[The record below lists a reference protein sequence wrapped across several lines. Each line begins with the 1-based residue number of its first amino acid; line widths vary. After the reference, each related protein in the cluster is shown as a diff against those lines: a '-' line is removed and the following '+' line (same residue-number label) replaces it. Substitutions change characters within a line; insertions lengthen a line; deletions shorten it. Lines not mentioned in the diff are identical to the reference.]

1 MGVMVDHPATYFS
14 QWVSHRSRRL
24 QKLEAEAA
32 EKDVPIVGP
41 VVGRLLYLMARL
53 SKARQILELG
63 TATGYSAICMGEAC
77 RENRGQVITFE
88 IDPEMARRARDNIA
102 QAGLDDVIEVR
113 CQDALDALAAFE
125 HPVDMLFM
133 DIEKQDYARLL
144 PGIEKIVRPDGLLIA
159 DNTGFKD
166 AHRFN
171 KAIHESPAWAS
182 VNLWAFLP
190 GHSPEHDG
198 ICIAVKERSAD

>member
-1 MGVMVDHPATYFS
+1 MVDRPTTYFGQWISDRS
-14 QWVSHRSRRL
+14 QLL
-24 QKLEAEAA
+24 QKLEAQAA

-41 VVGRLLYLMARL
+41 VVGRLLYILARL

-77 RENRGQVITFE
+77 RENQGRVITFE
-88 IDPEMARRARDNIA
+88 IDPEMARQARDNIA
-102 QAGLDDVIEVR
+102 QAGLHNVIEVR
-113 CQDALDALAAFE
+113 CQDALHAMDTFE

-133 DIEKQDYARLL
+133 DIEKQDYVGLL
-144 PGIEKIVRPDGLLIA
+144 PKFGKIIRSNGLLMA

-171 KAIHESPAWAS
+171 RAIHESPAWAS

-198 ICIAVKERSAD
+198 ICIAVKV